1 MNARRILDVLAVIFI
16 GDGLLWVV
24 APRSR
29 GLLWMAGPAYLRRPI
44 EEVTLKRPWL
54 SRLIGGA
61 QVALGAWMALRAYS
75 KG

>member
-1 MNARRILDVLAVIFI
+1 MNVRRVLDVAAVIFV

-29 GLLWMAGPAYLRRPI
+29 GLVWSAGPPSVRRFVEGI
-44 EEVTLKRPWL
+44 TVERPWL

-61 QVALGAWMALRAYS
+61 QVAAGAWMALRAYREE
-75 KG
+75 

>member
-1 MNARRILDVLAVIFI
+1 MNARRILDVLAVIFV

-29 GLLWMAGPAYLRRPI
+29 GLIWLAGPKFVRRFV
-44 EEVTLKRPWL
+44 EAVTLERPWQ

-61 QVALGAWMALRAYS
+61 QVAVGAWMALRAYS
-75 KG
+75 KT